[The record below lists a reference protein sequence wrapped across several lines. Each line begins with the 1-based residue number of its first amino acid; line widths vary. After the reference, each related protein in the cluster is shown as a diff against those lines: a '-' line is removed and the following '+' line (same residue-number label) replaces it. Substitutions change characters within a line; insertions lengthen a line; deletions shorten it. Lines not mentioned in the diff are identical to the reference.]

1 MSACTQGPG
10 WWQPP
15 NQHSVAKLMA
25 SMWPLP
31 VSRICASTLPPQL
44 GLRGSGAFWALALP
58 GQLAVMNRSEPARA
72 FLLGSNLAGVAVHF
86 VLWPVDW
93 RRVPPL
99 LTDAEGMGSRA
110 LPWYN
115 ALLYAWLAVTA
126 AALATET
133 RRRRWAVLG
142 LLAVWPL
149 RASATHHFRWLK
161 EEARDRPA
169 WWNRAA
175 GG

>member
-1 MSACTQGPG
+1 MGSRPFTAL
-10 WWQPP
+10 
-15 NQHSVAKLMA
+15 SVLGVAAHNIFELA
-25 SMWPLP
+25 AGVGL
-31 VSRICASTLPPQL
+31 VFQPQL
-44 GLRGSGAFWALALP
+44 GLRGSSAFWALALP
-58 GQLAVMNRSEPARA
+58 GQLGVMNRWDPARA